1 MAKSKLPTYRESI
14 AEITRILA
22 ETARMNEATARRQEE
37 ITRRQAET
45 DRQMAETDRLMKELR
60 AEVSGVA
67 GSNGEIFEIEAAEA
81 IKNAG
86 KVGAI
91 TLNAFTEDVRS
102 WDGNQYD
109 LVGINGKYV
118 VLMEVKHTL
127 RRDDIT
133 RLAKESIPALKAD
146 FPANVKGKTVK
157 GALIYRRIGG
167 KPADRQKTAREAL
180 ARGIILMRA
189 IGKNKLHHIK
199 TPAEVSTPAR
209 QLEVAK

>member
-1 MAKSKLPTYRESI
+1 MSAKAKTPPASESKAEHDASI
-14 AEITRILA
+14 AAIEAKIYRILDGIT
-22 ETARMNEATARRQEE
+22 ERMDG
-37 ITRRQAET
+37 IS
-45 DRQMAETDRLMKELR
+45 KEVGGI
-60 AEVSGVA
+60 AD
-67 GSNGEIFEIEAAEA
+67 SNGEIFEVEAARA
-81 IKNAG
+81 IMDAR

-91 TLNAFTEDVRS
+91 PLDAITEDVRS
-102 WDGNQYD
+102 WEGNQYD

-127 RRDDIT
+127 RRDDII
-133 RLAKESIPALKAD
+133 RLAGESIPALKAD
-146 FPANVKGKTVK
+146 FPANIKGKAVK

-199 TPAEVSTPAR
+199 TPAEISTPAR
-209 QLEVAK
+209 QLKTTAK